1 MVIKGDRQP
10 ASFSGICYF
19 ARVEFL
25 NLLSH
30 NLPVGRHLE
39 TGFFAESLGECEVLS
54 KKPRFLT
61 SRAQVLS
68 RSCRLSKLY
77 RGFSTVSNNGNFFNV
92 ANLTVGVLGLFAAVG
107 GVAIAYAQG
116 WSPLVFGK
124 DARFSCQNQPDT
136 QRGGEVWTVMYR
148 QDKGQQP
155 WLKMVTTLG
164 GDYTPLRRCEII
176 AERLNGYRK
185 DGLTKLSYR
194 GDPNTPK
201 QYVICA
207 KTKLSGDSCP
217 LLVTLK
223 PGSDTEA
230 YNAMRDMTESLQK
243 GTPVYR
249 SGGGVRLSSRSSPEI
264 DLTPFLAEEDR
275 LAGANSAK

>member
-1 MVIKGDRQP
+1 
-10 ASFSGICYF
+10 
-19 ARVEFL
+19 
-25 NLLSH
+25 
-30 NLPVGRHLE
+30 
-39 TGFFAESLGECEVLS
+39 LS
-54 KKPRFLT
+54 KKPLFLT

-68 RSCRLSKLY
+68 RFCSLLKFDGGC
-77 RGFSTVSNNGNFFNV
+77 FTVTNGGKFWNV
-92 ANLTVGVLGLFAAVG
+92 THATIGVLGLLVAVA

-124 DARFSCQNQPDT
+124 DARFSCQSQPDT

-148 QDKGQQP
+148 HDKGQQP

-164 GDYTPLRRCEII
+164 SDYTPLRRCEII
-176 AERLNGYRK
+176 SERLNTYRK

-243 GTPVYR
+243 GTQVYR
-249 SGGGVRLSSRSSPEI
+249 SGGGGYVSSPY
-264 DLTPFLAEEDR
+264 
-275 LAGANSAK
+275 